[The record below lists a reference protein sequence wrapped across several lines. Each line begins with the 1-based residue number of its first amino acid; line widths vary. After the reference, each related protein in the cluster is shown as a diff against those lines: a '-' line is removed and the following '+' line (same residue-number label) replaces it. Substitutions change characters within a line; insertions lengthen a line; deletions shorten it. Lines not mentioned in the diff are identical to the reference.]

1 MDGCMGGTDYEEHPF
16 VSILKREFAF
26 PLVLATDPGC
36 YMFVSFGNVDLPRVR
51 SLCRRY
57 NIDPSSVSCPQP
69 DSLCFL
75 VPTQGAAPPAL
86 SRTRQV

>member
-1 MDGCMGGTDYEEHPF
+1 MQGTDEHPF

-26 PLVLATDPGC
+26 PLVLAPDPCC
-36 YMFVSFGNVDLPRVR
+36 YLFISFGNVDIARAR

-75 VPTQGAAPPAL
+75 IPTQGAASPAL